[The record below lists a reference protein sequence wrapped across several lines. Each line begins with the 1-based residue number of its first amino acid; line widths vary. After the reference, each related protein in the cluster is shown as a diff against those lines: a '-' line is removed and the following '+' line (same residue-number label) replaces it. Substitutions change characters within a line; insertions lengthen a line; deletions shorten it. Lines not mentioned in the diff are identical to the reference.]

1 MPVGTVQG
9 QRIIHA
15 TGDTAMKRT
24 FGCVVLVATMSC
36 GYAAH
41 AGSATTIAAFNQALT
56 SATRT
61 MDNAA
66 TLALWD
72 DDGISL
78 LPDTAPIVGKPAI
91 ADFLANVARHL
102 HGAHMQQ
109 FELTC
114 HDAHTAAD
122 WSSEWCDE
130 HQVVVLANG
139 QPPFDGRGRMLL
151 VLHRGVH
158 GWRIQRE
165 MWQPI
170 KAP

>member
-1 MPVGTVQG
+1 
-9 QRIIHA
+9 
-15 TGDTAMKRT
+15 MKRT
-24 FGCVVLVATMSC
+24 FGCVVLVMTMSF

-41 AGSATTIAAFNQALT
+41 AGSDTSIAAFNRALT
-56 SATRT
+56 SATRA

-72 DDGISL
+72 DDGMSL
-78 LPDTAPIVGKPAI
+78 LPDTPPIVGKPAL
-91 ADFLANVARHL
+91 ADFLANVGKQL

-114 HDAHTAAD
+114 HGARTAGD
-122 WSSEWCDE
+122 WASEWCDE
-130 HQVVVLANG
+130 HQVVAFANG
-139 QPPFDGRGRMLL
+139 QPSFDGHGRMLL
-151 VLHRGVH
+151 VLHRGAGH

-165 MWQPI
+165 MWQPL